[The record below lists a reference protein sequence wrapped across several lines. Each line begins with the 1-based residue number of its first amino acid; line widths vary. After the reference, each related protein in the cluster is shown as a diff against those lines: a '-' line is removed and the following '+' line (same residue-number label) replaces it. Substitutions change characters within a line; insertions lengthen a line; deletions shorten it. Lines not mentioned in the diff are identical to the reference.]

1 MFHGRSLTSPSVFDL
16 LVLVIAPPLLVSVL
30 LLLLL
35 SLSRILQVGVGDG
48 AGIIG
53 VLKDPRTPAP
63 PSVIHIPS
71 VPTGDRTEPIQ
82 AMPTIDMTTFMITR
96 RAEAVTHV

>member
-53 VLKDPRTPAP
+53 VLAAYLK
-63 PSVIHIPS
+63 
-71 VPTGDRTEPIQ
+71 
-82 AMPTIDMTTFMITR
+82 
-96 RAEAVTHV
+96 THVHQLHPV